1 MQMLAVLINPVLPVF
16 AILAL
21 GFYLGRCEKIS
32 DEQAKSINWVA
43 TAVFLPIL
51 VLGLV
56 SNAPIAQFSLA
67 PLCAYLTAEAV
78 LITLAFGLARQLG
91 LEKQEAVLMSVG
103 CVFVNNV
110 FLVLPISQFLF
121 GSEHTAAIIAIV
133 TVDTIL
139 LFTGTLFALELTRPE
154 RPSLVRVISI
164 VARLPLIMA
173 IAVGLLLNLLQIQ
186 LPEAIATFISFNGK
200 AAAPL
205 ALLALGVVLS
215 QISLHPDKAV
225 WLFTGLKL
233 IVFPLFVWLT
243 LSLFAPHTPD
253 SRLYML
259 SSAGPITTAV
269 FSFGMLYGV
278 HTQRIAQLL
287 VLTTLFS
294 LISLAA
300 LA

>member
-1 MQMLAVLINPVLPVF
+1 MDMIEVLLNPVLPVF
-16 AILAL
+16 SILAL
-21 GFYLGRCEKIS
+21 GFYLGKI
-32 DEQAKSINWVA
+32 DKVTIEQAKSINWIA

-56 SNAPIAQFSLA
+56 SNAPIEQFNLV
-67 PLCAYLTAEAV
+67 PLGAYLLAEGI
-78 LITLAFGLARQLG
+78 LITLAFWLARKLG
-91 LEKQEAVLMSVG
+91 LGKQEAILMSVG

-110 FLVLPISQFLF
+110 FLVLPIAQFLY
-121 GSEHTAAIIAIV
+121 GTEQTTAIIAIV
-133 TVDTIL
+133 TFDTIL

-154 RPSLVRVISI
+154 RPSLGRVIGTVS
-164 VARLPLIMA
+164 RLPLIIA
-173 IAVGLLLNLLQIQ
+173 IAVGLLLNLQQIA
-186 LPEAIATFISFNGK
+186 LPDAITTFISFNGK

-215 QISLHPDKAV
+215 HVSLHPDKTV

-233 IVFPLFVWLT
+233 IIFPLIVWST
-243 LSLFAPHTPD
+243 ISLLAPGTPD
-253 SRLYML
+253 NSKYML

-278 HTQRIAQLL
+278 PTTRIAQLL
-287 VLTTLFS
+287 VMSTLLS
-294 LISLAA
+294 LLSLAI